1 MKEQHIQLVKDS
13 FAKVAPIQAQ
23 AAALFYQRLFEIAP
37 EARPLFKADMES
49 QGKKLMNM
57 LATAVENL
65 SNLDSL
71 LPAVSDMARRHVD
84 YGVLPEHYPLVGE
97 ALIWA
102 LQQGLGDELTTKD
115 EEAWAEVYL
124 LLATHMIDAA
134 KAK

>member
-13 FAKVAPIQAQ
+13 FAKVAPIQVQ

-37 EARPLFKADMES
+37 EVRPLFKGDMES

-57 LATAVENL
+57 LATAVEHL

-71 LPAVSDMARRHVD
+71 LPVVSDMARRHVD

-102 LQQGLGDELTTKD
+102 LKQGLGDELSAKD

-134 KAK
+134 KVK